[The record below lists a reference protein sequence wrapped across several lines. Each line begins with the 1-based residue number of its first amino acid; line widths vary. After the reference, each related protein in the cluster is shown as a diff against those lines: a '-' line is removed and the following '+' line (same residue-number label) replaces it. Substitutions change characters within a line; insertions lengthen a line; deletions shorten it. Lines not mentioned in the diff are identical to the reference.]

1 MTGRANGGS
10 KTESSKDETVAASAP
25 VTSNPDSLEVSPGF
39 AHEKL
44 EGWVPALAS
53 EEEVRQALE
62 KAFDYRGDVTITRKD
77 GSKVE
82 GYIFDRRTG
91 KTLADSAVRLFPK
104 DADTKVSVP
113 YSEIAALAFSGRD
126 TAAGK
131 SFEAWVR
138 KYWEKKQ
145 AGEKNISIQP
155 EPLT

>member
-1 MTGRANGGS
+1 M
-10 KTESSKDETVAASAP
+10 TESVSNNAVKAA
-25 VTSNPDSLEVSPGF
+25 DSLEVAPGF
-39 AHEKL
+39 KHEKL
-44 EGWVPALAS
+44 EGWVPELAG

-91 KTLADSAVRLFPK
+91 RSLADSAVRLFPK
-104 DADTKVSVP
+104 DADQKISIP
-113 YSEIAALAFSGRD
+113 YSEIAALVFSGRD

-138 KYWEKKQ
+138 KYWQKKT
-145 AGEKNISIQP
+145 AGEKNIGIQA
-155 EPLT
+155 EALE